1 MPVPVSLP
9 GAPRRPDIENQ
20 VDRLRPILAHILP
33 STPTTA
39 PCKHAGPAAP
49 GSVFFTIFTT
59 VTIGEIACKYTAYT
73 DFGQSFFGSVEGCN
87 MDYLR
92 SLPRRFPLRPLLAA
106 IALLAG
112 SCPLLAAAAPDTRLV
127 ATGPG
132 PSEVVFPSIETP
144 NIKPGRAP
152 TVDLRALPKGAQVSL
167 PNQDMGH
174 VFMRVP
180 PTEVVTLSGAE
191 VADKVI
197 VPLLSALH
205 FDGGMRRLRRAPEAG
220 LPQTRP
226 QLDGVAQLLA
236 LEYQGNEKATRPRTL
251 DMVDA
256 FLGKRAPTD
265 DVERNLLIARGLT
278 YAQYK
283 ADIERQEIIY
293 PFMQVDGDVPIEH
306 TLLLASRW
314 EGQSVTSVRG
324 SLIHRYSIANLR
336 PQSADGADLRAY
348 AALSKVRGIDSVDG
362 KRVLDGPSLV
372 LLPYGNDSAGAV
384 SLRYAWRMVVDA
396 ISFGRPVPFR
406 VWSDAATGTILKMRP
421 LVSDVTATGNVWR
434 RDPGTGA
441 TQVRSF
447 TVDPAVGGQY
457 TLKLAGVV
465 SRVDHQGDGFDA
477 EDVSISSTLGGSS
490 ATLANF
496 NQAPINNGASAI
508 CASGANPRF
517 QQVNYFG
524 VFHVNWKQ
532 SLAHGIYTPFP
543 TSPWNPRIESASAG
557 CNAWSSMN
565 FGACQGYFDAAC
577 PNYSDGTTSP
587 TNFMNFAHDN
597 TVVGHELAHN
607 AVQRF
612 TDARPA
618 NWCGMAPCA
627 IPVGMSKM
635 HDLADAW
642 ADHVD
647 NTNCTAGWAA
657 KNLGGVN
664 ASNNCQGSRGHSEGG
679 SLPRLHEVTTPFNPA
694 IPGDHFPEHRDLSSI
709 DYADMQIGSA
719 ILWQVREGM
728 RSKCRPSGHPQYF
741 VRFTRALKNAGFAGS
756 PGDGDRGIYN
766 VLHDL
771 ELEMVEQ
778 WATSGLPGGP
788 PAFAHNGN
796 HTTNKVLAGFAKG
809 GIFAMPS
816 ACIDGDPGTAD
827 AAICP
832 SGENGGDA
840 VIDMNDNDPADD
852 LVVDGI
858 SHRETDFLKLG
869 GPAPTFQVWTGPR
882 FRFTGTGARPVSGTA
897 ICNAKYIVE
906 ASTDQAFSPAST
918 INSGWR
924 VVDLNTAT
932 PASPECSDTWT
943 PNAAQWTTL
952 QSGGHLTRVYYRTRT
967 RDALDGNE
975 RISTSP
981 GAGLWTVPPPYAVIT
996 TTGGSDY

>member
-1 MPVPVSLP
+1 
-9 GAPRRPDIENQ
+9 
-20 VDRLRPILAHILP
+20 
-33 STPTTA
+33 
-39 PCKHAGPAAP
+39 
-49 GSVFFTIFTT
+49 
-59 VTIGEIACKYTAYT
+59 
-73 DFGQSFFGSVEGCN
+73 
-87 MDYLR
+87 MDSLR

-152 TVDLRALPKGAQVSL
+152 AVDLRALPKGAQVSL

-314 EGQSVTSVRG
+314 EGQGVTSVRG

-372 LLPYGNDSAGAV
+372 LLPYGNDSAGGV
-384 SLRYAWRMVVDA
+384 SLRYAWRMVVEA

-496 NQAPINNGASAI
+496 NQAPINNGASAV

-577 PNYSDGTTSP
+577 PNYSDGTTST

-642 ADHVD
+642 ADHFD

-906 ASTDQAFSPAST
+906 ASTDPAFSPAST

>member
-1 MPVPVSLP
+1 
-9 GAPRRPDIENQ
+9 
-20 VDRLRPILAHILP
+20 
-33 STPTTA
+33 
-39 PCKHAGPAAP
+39 
-49 GSVFFTIFTT
+49 
-59 VTIGEIACKYTAYT
+59 
-73 DFGQSFFGSVEGCN
+73 
-87 MDYLR
+87 MDSLR
-92 SLPRRFPLRPLLAA
+92 SLPRRFQLRPLLGA
-106 IALLAG
+106 ISLLMG
-112 SCPLLAAAAPDTRLV
+112 SCTALAATPPGTLGLV
-127 ATGPG
+127 NGPA
-132 PSEVVFPSIETP
+132 PSEVTFPSIDTP
-144 NIKPGRAP
+144 DIKPGRAP
-152 TVDLRALPKGAQVSL
+152 VVDLRALPQGARASL

-174 VFMRVP
+174 VFLRIP
-180 PTEVVTLSGAE
+180 PGQAVTLSAAD

-197 VPLLSALH
+197 TPLLTAMR
-205 FDGGMRRLRRAPEAG
+205 FEGGMRRLRRAPDAG

-226 QLDGVAQLLA
+226 QLDGVAQLLS

-265 DVERNLLIARGLT
+265 DVERNLMIARGLT
-278 YAQYK
+278 YSQFK

-293 PFMQVDGDVPIEH
+293 PFMQVEGDVPIEH
-306 TLLLASRW
+306 TMLLASRW
-314 EGQSVTSVRG
+314 EGQTVTSVRG
-324 SLIHRYSIANLR
+324 SLIHRYSIANAR
-336 PQSADGADLRAY
+336 PQSPEGADLRAY
-348 AALSKVRGIDSVDG
+348 AALSRVKGIDSVDG
-362 KRVLDGPSLV
+362 KRVLDGPFLV
-372 LLPYGNDSAGAV
+372 LLPYGNDSAGGV
-384 SLRYAWRMVVDA
+384 SLRYAWRMVVRGM
-396 ISFGRPVPFR
+396 SFGRPVPFR

-421 LVSDVTATGNVWR
+421 LVSDVNAVGNVWR

-447 TVDPAVGGQY
+447 AVDPALGGQY

-477 EDVSISSTLGGSS
+477 EDVSVSSTLGGSS

-496 NQAPINNGASAI
+496 NQAPINNGASGV
-508 CASGANPRF
+508 CSSGANPRF

-524 VFHVNWKQ
+524 VFHMNWKQ
-532 SLAHGIYTPFP
+532 SISHGIFTPFP
-543 TSPWNPRIESASAG
+543 TSPWNPRIESGSAG
-557 CNAWSSMN
+557 CNAWSSMD

-577 PNYSDGTTSP
+577 PNYSDGTTAGA
-587 TNFMNFAHDN
+587 NYMNFAHDN
-597 TVVGHELAHN
+597 TVVSHELAHN

-612 TDARPA
+612 TDDRPS

-627 IPVGMSKM
+627 IPVGMSKL

-642 ADHVD
+642 ADHFD
-647 NTNCTAGWAA
+647 NTNCTAGWVA

-664 ASNNCQGSRGHSEGG
+664 ASNNCQGSRGHDEAGR
-679 SLPRLHEVTTPFNPA
+679 LPRLHEVTTPFNPA
-694 IPGDHFPEHRDLSSI
+694 IPGDHFPEHRDFSTI

-741 VRFTRALKNAGFAGS
+741 VRFTRALKNAGLSGAPGS
-756 PGDGDRGIYN
+756 GDRGIYN
-766 VLHDL
+766 VLRDL

-809 GIFAMPS
+809 GVFALPS
-816 ACIDGDPGTAD
+816 ACIDGDNTTSD

-832 SGENGGDA
+832 AGENGGDA
-840 VIDMNDNDPADD
+840 VIDMNDNDLADD

-882 FRFTGTGARPVSGTA
+882 FRFTGTSARPVSGTA

-906 ASTDQAFSPAST
+906 ASTDPAFSPAST

-952 QSGGHLTRVYYRTRT
+952 QSGGHLTRLYYRTRT

-981 GAGLWTVPPPYAVIT
+981 AAGLWTVPPPYAVIT